1 MPDVVDPITR
11 SRMMAGIRSKNTDP
25 ELQIRRALHAKGF
38 RFRLH
43 SAEVPGKPD
52 MVFPKYSAAVFV
64 HGCFWHGH
72 DCPLFKMP
80 GTRQDF
86 WSAKIARN
94 RARDLEVQRQLAASG
109 WRSMTV
115 WECAIRGP
123 GRLGLDA
130 TVRALAQWLP
140 DIDISRAELRAPRQ
154 EAA

>member
-1 MPDVVDPITR
+1 LPDIVDQETR
-11 SRMMAGIRSKNTDP
+11 SRMMSGIRAKNTDP

-43 SAEVPGKPD
+43 SSDVPGRPD
-52 MVFPKYSAAVFV
+52 MVFPKYRAAVFV

-72 DCPLFKMP
+72 DCPLFRMP
-80 GTRQDF
+80 GTRQEF
-86 WSAKIARN
+86 WSAKIGRN
-94 RARDLEVQRQLAASG
+94 RARDRVVQEQLAQAG

-123 GRLGLDA
+123 GRLGLET
-130 TVRALAQWLP
+130 TVQRIADWLP
-140 DIDISRAELRAPRQ
+140 RLKVRTCELRAPKK